1 MAHKLASEAALC
13 YNKLRNNVALAMLET
28 SQGWIS
34 LYERNTMNTLPP
46 RAQDDNP
53 PQKRCPKCHR
63 WLPFSAFSTANAAKD
78 GLYWRCRECKN
89 ARQKEIRTQDP
100 ERPRRYRLRY
110 LFGITPQRYNQMLIE
125 QGGVC
130 AACGMPETHLDTH
143 SGNIRFLSVDH
154 DHKTGDVRALL
165 CDACNVALGR
175 LNEDPNR
182 IRALADYAEW
192 CQTLKPSIKIV
203 QLPLLEQHT
212 SQEG

>member
-78 GLYWRCRECKN
+78 GLYWRCRECKPSL
-89 ARQKEIRTQDP
+89 ARSEEHTSELQSHSDLVC
-100 ERPRRYRLRY
+100 RL
-110 LFGITPQRYNQMLIE
+110 
-125 QGGVC
+125 
-130 AACGMPETHLDTH
+130 
-143 SGNIRFLSVDH
+143 
-154 DHKTGDVRALL
+154 
-165 CDACNVALGR
+165 
-175 LNEDPNR
+175 
-182 IRALADYAEW
+182 
-192 CQTLKPSIKIV
+192 
-203 QLPLLEQHT
+203 LLEKKKKTNNMQSVAQLVYEPLVT
-212 SQEG
+212 RAR